1 MHLASLRGGGLQT
14 AKKASPKGQRPE
26 GRCGVGATRPKTQ
39 KHARCST
46 ALRAQSQITGHPEA
60 GSPKSEVLPGAAFF
74 GTCLRPGHTPDIT
87 AS

>member
-46 ALRAQSQITGHPEA
+46 ALRAQSQITGHP
-60 GSPKSEVLPGAAFF
+60 GVLPGAAFF
-74 GTCLRPGHTPDIT
+74 GTCLRPGHTPADII